1 MADFCYQAIKNLNE
15 DSSMKYSA
23 ERQALVERIK
33 RLIADGRYATQPGK
47 CPRCNVI
54 QADVHKLIEA
64 VESAEAEPDD

>member
-1 MADFCYQAIKNLNE
+1 MNR
-15 DSSMKYSA
+15 A

-64 VESAEAEPDD
+64 VESAEAELDAV